1 MADTLRSDS
10 GSDRKASR
18 RHLRAHGRRFSTVR
32 HPHTAASHA
41 QPFVPAAGRR
51 EGFALP
57 FSTPFKPILMH
68 GQFTWYELTTPDV
81 DAAIRFYPRF
91 TGWGTQSFDKDYTMW
106 TSGGV
111 PIAGI
116 FRLNDEMRGKGV
128 PPNWMPYVEVDNVDA
143 TANKAKSL
151 GATVVVGPDDI
162 PGTGRFAVLED
173 PQGAT
178 FGIYKSSVQS
188 GGWDGTPVVGRP
200 SWHELMTTDYRKAAQ
215 FYNALFGWVKVGEE
229 MDMGG
234 GEMYYMYGQKGKM
247 YGGMYNTL
255 KEMAGMHP
263 FWLVYINV
271 KDVGKAVE
279 LATKA
284 GATVQRPQ
292 MDIPGGSIAILGDPQ
307 GAGFALHHVNAPAAA
322 PAPAAKQAAPKK
334 KAAAKTKAAPAK
346 KAAKAKAAPKKKAKK
361 ATKAKA
367 KRVVTKAKVKR
378 AVRKAKVRRV
388 VRKAAKS
395 RRGAKKKK

>member
-1 MADTLRSDS
+1 
-10 GSDRKASR
+10 
-18 RHLRAHGRRFSTVR
+18 
-32 HPHTAASHA
+32 
-41 QPFVPAAGRR
+41 
-51 EGFALP
+51 
-57 FSTPFKPILMH
+57 MH

-91 TGWGTQSFDKDYTMW
+91 TGWGKQSFDKDYTMW

-111 PIAGI
+111 PFAGI
-116 FRLNDEMRGKGV
+116 FRLNDEMRAKGV

-143 TANKAKSL
+143 TANKAESL

-162 PGTGRFAVLED
+162 PGTGRFAVLQD

-200 SWHELMTTDYRKAAQ
+200 SWHELMTTDYREAAQ

-229 MDMGG
+229 MDIGG
-234 GEMYYMYGQKGKM
+234 GEMYYMYGQNGKM
-247 YGGMYNTL
+247 YGGMFDAT
-255 KEMAGMHP
+255 KDMAGMHP
-263 FWLVYINV
+263 FWLVYFNV

-279 LATKA
+279 MATKA

-322 PAPAAKQAAPKK
+322 PAAIKAAPTKKTAAKK
-334 KAAAKTKAAPAK
+334 KAAPMK
-346 KAAKAKAAPKKKAKK
+346 KAAKAKAAPKKKAARK
-361 ATKAKA
+361 AARPK
-367 KRVVTKAKVKR
+367 KR
-378 AVRKAKVRRV
+378 AVARKKTRAAPGRKPGTRR
-388 VRKAAKS
+388 R
-395 RRGAKKKK
+395 AKKKK